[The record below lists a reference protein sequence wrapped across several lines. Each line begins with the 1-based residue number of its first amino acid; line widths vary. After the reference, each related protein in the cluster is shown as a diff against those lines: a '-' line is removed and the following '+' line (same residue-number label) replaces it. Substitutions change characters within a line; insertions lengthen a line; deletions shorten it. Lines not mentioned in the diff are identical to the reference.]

1 MSFLPCILIPCYNHG
16 ASICGM
22 VARLVSYQL
31 PILIVDDGSDMTT
44 ATALQ
49 ILAEREPLVR
59 LMRMPD
65 NCGKGAAVMH
75 GLREAH
81 ATGFSH
87 ALQIDADGQH
97 DSADVGRFLA
107 AGQSC
112 LGAVI
117 CGRPIYD
124 ESVPKARLYGRYLTH
139 VWVWIETLSFAIG
152 DSMCGFR
159 LYPLSGVMP
168 LINQVA
174 ISKRMSFDTEI
185 LVRLVWQG
193 MPVQNLSTRVT
204 YPKDGVSHFDLLS
217 DNLRISATH
226 TKLVLGMILR
236 LPWLLARRLFGG
248 NSNITS
254 DVASAHW
261 ATFLER
267 GSTWGLRLV
276 AVAYRI
282 LGRRI
287 ALLVL
292 LPAVT
297 YFFLTGRR
305 ARCASRNYLQRLA
318 SYADPDTA
326 VPAATLKNIFRHF
339 LAFAESGL
347 DKLAAWHGDIGHHQF
362 NFPNEA
368 AFASLAQS
376 GQGALFI
383 GAHLG
388 NLEITR
394 ALAVKGGVA
403 KVNAVVY
410 TDHARRFATTLAG
423 ASNRFSVNLLQV
435 SDFGP
440 DTAILMKEKIAQ
452 GELLVIVGDRT
463 PPADNGRV
471 VHANFLGHPAPFAQG
486 PFVLAH
492 LLECPVYLF
501 FCLKEDARYCIH
513 LEHFAERV
521 ILPRRERQTTLA
533 TYAQRYAHRLEVYCQ
548 RAPLQ
553 WFNFF
558 DFWQDTAQENKQP
571 NTHRSAKSEQ
581 GTHEH

>member
-1 MSFLPCILIPCYNHG
+1 MSFLPCIVIPCYNHG
-16 ASICGM
+16 ATIFGM
-22 VARLVSYQL
+22 VERLSSYGL
-31 PILIVDDGSDMTT
+31 PIFIVDDGSDIVT

-49 ILAEREPLVR
+49 TLAARESLVR
-59 LMRMPD
+59 LFRLTE
-65 NCGKGAAVMH
+65 NQGKGAAVMH
-75 GLREAH
+75 GLREAQ
-81 ATGFSH
+81 ANGFSH

-97 DSADVGRFLA
+97 DSDDVARFLA
-107 AGQSC
+107 AGQSYPS
-112 LGAVI
+112 AVI
-117 CGRPIYD
+117 SGQPIYD
-124 ESVPKARLYGRYLTH
+124 ESVPKGRLYGRYLTH

-159 LYPLSGVMP
+159 LYPLSAVIP
-168 LINQVA
+168 LIKRVN
-174 ISKRMSFDTEI
+174 ISKRMNFDIEI

-193 MPVQNLSTRVT
+193 VPVQNLSTRVT
-204 YPKDGVSHFDLLS
+204 YPKDGVSHFDLFR
-217 DNLRISATH
+217 DNVRISGTH

-236 LPWLLARRLFGG
+236 LPWLLARRLFGR
-248 NSNITS
+248 NLNAAD
-254 DVASAHW
+254 DVASTNW
-261 ATFLER
+261 ATLVER
-267 GSTWGLRLV
+267 GSAWGLGLV
-276 AVAYRI
+276 AAAYCL

-318 SYADPDTA
+318 NYAGPDAST
-326 VPAATLKNIFRHF
+326 PAATLTNIFRHF

-347 DKLAAWHGDIGHHQF
+347 DKLAAWHGDIERHQLD
-362 NFPNEA
+362 FPNAA
-368 AFASLAQS
+368 AFESLTQS
-376 GQGALFI
+376 GRGALFI

-388 NLEITR
+388 NLEVTR
-394 ALAVKGGVA
+394 ALAVTGGVA
-403 KVNAVVY
+403 KVTAVVY
-410 TDHARRFATTLAG
+410 TEHARRFATTLAG
-423 ASNRFSVNLLQV
+423 TSDRFGVNLLQV
-435 SDFGP
+435 GDFWL
-440 DTAILMKEKIAQ
+440 DTAIALKEKIAQ

-471 VHANFLGHPAPFAQG
+471 VSANFLGHPAPFAQG

-501 FCLKEDARYCIH
+501 FCLKEGDRYCVH

-521 ILPRRERQTTLA
+521 ILPRRERQIALA
-533 TYAQRYAHRLEVYCQ
+533 DYAQRYAQRLETYCQ

-558 DFWQDTAQENKQP
+558 DFWRDAAQENKTS
-571 NTHRSAKSEQ
+571 NTRSSAESET
-581 GTHEH
+581 GDA